1 MEADVNI
8 GFATIGQSP
17 RVDVV
22 PYLVKGLEGV
32 EVFEGGVLDGLDRA
46 GIDALYDPDDPVHM
60 VTRLADGGSTKVS
73 HRLVLP
79 KMQEVVDG
87 LNERGADVIVILCGA
102 DWSTIS
108 SSCLTLNLGGLF
120 PHLLM
125 GLAEGHRLGV
135 IKPSAGQVERTARQ
149 YTEMGLDPVVTS
161 AFPYDENALVAA
173 EAAAEDLAGHDVDLV
188 WMSCVGMDEEMRDKV
203 TATTRK
209 PVVLARSILRR
220 VVRELAGAS

>member
-1 MEADVNI
+1 MKI
-8 GFATIGQSP
+8 GFATIGQTP

-22 PYLVKGLEGV
+22 PYLTEGLEGV
-32 EVFEGGVLDGLDRA
+32 GVLEGGVLDGLDPS
-46 GIDALYDPDDPVHM
+46 GIDALYDPQDPVHM

-79 KMQEVVDG
+79 RMQEVVDD
-87 LNERGADVIVILCGA
+87 LNAGGADVIVILCGA

-108 SSCLTLNLGGLF
+108 SRCLTLNLGGLF
-120 PHLLM
+120 PHLLQ
-125 GLAEGHRLGV
+125 GLATGHRLGV

-161 AFPYDENALVAA
+161 AFPYDDGARSAA
-173 EAAAEDLAGHDVDLV
+173 KEAAHELAGRDVDLV
-188 WMSCVGMDEEMRDKV
+188 WMSCVGMGEDMRDEV
-203 TATTRK
+203 AGVTRK

-220 VVRELAGAS
+220 VVRELVGAP

>member
-1 MEADVNI
+1 MNL
-8 GFATIGQSP
+8 GFATIGQTP

-22 PYLVKGLEGV
+22 PYLAEGLEGV
-32 EVFEGGVLDGLDRA
+32 EVFEGGVLDGLDQA

-60 VTRLADGGSTKVS
+60 VTRLADGRSTKVS

-79 KMQEVVDG
+79 KMQEVVDA

-108 SSCLTLNLGGLF
+108 SRCLTLNLGGLF

-125 GLAEGHRLGV
+125 GLAKGHRLGV

-161 AFPYDENALVAA
+161 AFPYDENACSAAKTAAGELV
-173 EAAAEDLAGHDVDLV
+173 GHDVDLV
-188 WMSCVGMDEEMRDKV
+188 WMSCVGMGEDMRDEV
-203 TATTRK
+203 ASATGK

-220 VVRELAGAS
+220 VVRELAGAP